1 MASAV
6 LLPKLGNSVESS
18 LILAWHKAVGEPVA
32 QGELLAEI
40 ETDKATLEIES
51 PADGLLLARFHEV
64 GDEVEVMAPVAV
76 IGAAGEDIDDLR
88 PQPTTAAAPPPPT
101 STTARTTA
109 PIPSPTAAAASLV
122 RGRPASSPRARKLA
136 AARGIA
142 LSGLNGS
149 GPGGRIIE
157 RDVQA
162 APGLRRPGRQA
173 ALAGQPRLTPVAR
186 AMLREGGYSL
196 PGRGSGPRGRIGRR
210 DLIPAPEPDDVQRVP
225 LRGARRVIARRMLES
240 LQTTAQ
246 LTLHAH
252 ADARA
257 LLALRQRLKAG
268 EFSPA
273 LQAVTINDLLHY
285 AVARTLPAHP
295 ALNAQLAQDH
305 ILRFRQVHLGF
316 AVDTP
321 RGLYVPVIRDADGL
335 GLQQLADEARR
346 LARACR
352 DGAIRPEEL
361 EGATFTVSNL
371 GSYGIESFTP
381 VLNPPQAGILGAGAI
396 HLKAVQQNA
405 AVAFLPHIGL
415 SLTIDHQ
422 VLDGAPAARFLQD
435 LAQRLARIG
444 EAITPAELSG
454 ANETP

>member
-18 LILAWHKAVGEPVA
+18 LILAWHKAVGDPVA

-51 PADGLLLARFHEV
+51 PADGLLLARFYEV
-64 GDEVEVMAPVAV
+64 GAEVEVMAP
-76 IGAAGEDIDDLR
+76 IGAIGAPGEDVEDLR
-88 PQPTTAAAPPPPT
+88 PPAAPAPAAPAMTPPT
-101 STTARTTA
+101 PQVPPATK
-109 PIPSPTAAAASLV
+109 PTGTLV

-136 AARGIA
+136 TARGIA
-142 LSGLNGS
+142 LTALNGS
-149 GPGGRIIE
+149 GPGGRILE
-157 RDVQA
+157 RDV
-162 APGLRRPGRQA
+162 QA
-173 ALAGQPRLTPVAR
+173 ALAGQPRLTPVAQ

-196 PGRGSGPRGRIGRR
+196 PTRGSGPRGRIRRR
-210 DLIPAPEPDDVQRVP
+210 DLIPATAAAEADVQRVP
-225 LRGARRVIARRMLES
+225 LRGARRVTARRMLES
-240 LQTTAQ
+240 LQSTAQ

-268 EFSPA
+268 EIGPA
-273 LQAVTINDLLHY
+273 LRAVTINDLLHY
-285 AVARTLPAHP
+285 AVAQTLAAHP
-295 ALNAQLAQDH
+295 ELNAQLAEDQ
-305 ILRFRQVHLGF
+305 ILRFRVVHLGF

-321 RGLYVPVIRDADGL
+321 RGLYVPVIREADRL

-346 LARACR
+346 LVRACR
-352 DGAIRPEEL
+352 DGAVQPQEL

-371 GSYGIESFTP
+371 GSYGVESFTP
-381 VLNPPQAGILGAGAI
+381 VLNPPQAGILGVGAI
-396 HLKAVQQNA
+396 HLKAVQENGV
-405 AVAFLPHIGL
+405 VAFLPHIGL

-435 LAQRLARIG
+435 LARHLTRIEG
-444 EAITPAELSG
+444 AISPADHSEADEVP
-454 ANETP
+454 

>member
-18 LILAWHKAVGEPVA
+18 LILAWHKAVGDPVA

-51 PADGLLLARFHEV
+51 PADGLLLARFYEV
-64 GDEVEVMAPVAV
+64 GAEVEVMAP
-76 IGAAGEDIDDLR
+76 IGAIGAPGEDVEALR
-88 PQPTTAAAPPPPT
+88 PPAAPAPAAPAMTPPT
-101 STTARTTA
+101 PQVPPATK
-109 PIPSPTAAAASLV
+109 PTGTLV

-136 AARGIA
+136 TARGIA
-142 LSGLNGS
+142 LTALNGS
-149 GPGGRIIE
+149 GPGGRILE
-157 RDVQA
+157 RDV
-162 APGLRRPGRQA
+162 QA
-173 ALAGQPRLTPVAR
+173 ALAGQPRLTPVAQ

-196 PGRGSGPRGRIGRR
+196 PTRGSGPRGRIRRR
-210 DLIPAPEPDDVQRVP
+210 DLIPATAAAEADVQRVP
-225 LRGARRVIARRMLES
+225 LRGARRVTARRMLES
-240 LQTTAQ
+240 LQSTAQ

-268 EFSPA
+268 EISPA
-273 LQAVTINDLLHY
+273 LRAVTINDLLHY
-285 AVARTLPAHP
+285 AVAQTLAAHP
-295 ALNAQLAQDH
+295 ELNAQLAEDQ
-305 ILRFRQVHLGF
+305 ILRFRVVHLGF

-321 RGLYVPVIRDADGL
+321 RGLYVPVIREADRL

-346 LARACR
+346 LVRACR
-352 DGAIRPEEL
+352 DGAVQPQEL

-371 GSYGIESFTP
+371 GSYGVESFTP
-381 VLNPPQAGILGAGAI
+381 VLNPPQAGILGVGAI
-396 HLKAVQQNA
+396 HLKAVQENGV
-405 AVAFLPHIGL
+405 VAFLPHIGL

-435 LAQRLARIG
+435 LARHLTRIEG
-444 EAITPAELSG
+444 AISPADHSEADEVP
-454 ANETP
+454 

>member
-18 LILAWHKAVGEPVA
+18 LILAWHKAVGDPVA
-32 QGELLAEI
+32 QGELLVEI

-51 PADGLLLARFHEV
+51 PADGLLLARFYEV
-64 GDEVEVMAPVAV
+64 GDEVEVMAPVAA
-76 IGAAGEDIDDLR
+76 IGAPGEDVEDLR
-88 PQPTTAAAPPPPT
+88 PPSATGAAPARPAPAMTPPT
-101 STTARTTA
+101 PQVPPATT
-109 PIPSPTAAAASLV
+109 PTGTLV

-136 AARGIA
+136 TARGIA
-142 LSGLNGS
+142 LTALNGS
-149 GPGGRIIE
+149 GPGGRILE

-162 APGLRRPGRQA
+162 A
-173 ALAGQPRLTPVAR
+173 LARQPRLTPVAQ

-196 PGRGSGPRGRIGRR
+196 PPRGSGPRGRIRRR
-210 DLIPAPEPDDVQRVP
+210 DLIPASAEADVQRVP
-225 LRGARRVIARRMLES
+225 LRGARRVTARRMLQS
-240 LQTTAQ
+240 LQSTAQ

-268 EFSPA
+268 EISPA
-273 LQAVTINDLLHY
+273 LRRVTINDLLHY

-295 ALNAQLAQDH
+295 ELNAQLAEDQ
-305 ILRFRQVHLGF
+305 ILRFRVVHLGF

-321 RGLYVPVIRDADGL
+321 RGLYVPVIRDADRL

-346 LARACR
+346 LVRASR
-352 DGAIRPEEL
+352 DGAIQPQEL

-371 GSYGIESFTP
+371 GSYGVESFTP
-381 VLNPPQAGILGAGAI
+381 VLNPPQAGILGVGAI
-396 HLKAVQQNA
+396 HLKAVQENGV
-405 AVAFLPHIGL
+405 VAFLPHIGL

-435 LAQRLARIG
+435 LARHLTRIEG
-444 EAITPAELSG
+444 AISPADHSEADEAP
-454 ANETP
+454 